1 MCTNPICTVTHI
13 SPGIQEGNW
22 NPVCDPGTL
31 TFTFSSTASRK
42 SLPELIKIQAFPRA
56 VPFGSFFFSVSLPPS
71 FAWRWAWEQAEDVG
85 HGRGSE
91 MLVPFLWIHITE
103 PNLGPLTR
111 AQQSQSTDTRLWWK
125 WKLLS
130 CVPMDCSPPGS
141 SVYGILQARIL
152 EWVAIPYSRE
162 SSQPRDR
169 TQWSRLPP
177 SSTPSSGDRTQG
189 SNPALQADSLLSAPP
204 GKPQESIASTKQ
216 GEQGS

>member
-1 MCTNPICTVTHI
+1 MHCHPYIPRD
-13 SPGIQEGNW
+13 SRRQLKSSLWPW
-22 NPVCDPGTL
+22 NPYLYFFLHCQQKSSSWINRNPG
-31 TFTFSSTASRK
+31 FSTCC
-42 SLPELIKIQAFPRA
+42 
-56 VPFGSFFFSVSLPPS
+56 SFWVIFFSVSLLPS

-141 SVYGILQARIL
+141 SVHGILQAKIL
-152 EWVAIPYSRE
+152 EWVAIPFSRE

-169 TQWSRLPP
+169 TQVSCIAGGFFTICATRE
-177 SSTPSSGDRTQG
+177 
-189 SNPALQADSLLSAPP
+189 APR
-204 GKPQESIASTKQ
+204 KYCRHQE